1 MLKMDKG
8 GCYMKE
14 QLEVKFHD
22 VNDKEE
28 TAVLLCDLIVDML
41 VTKVEENP
49 KKYYELILAIMNG
62 DEIEDGSLL

>member
-1 MLKMDKG
+1 
-8 GCYMKE
+8 MKE

>member
-1 MLKMDKG
+1 MDKG